1 MERLVRFELLGQQFA
16 FYTGAPEE
24 EVNEILQMVRDLV
37 LENSSSEVAGSIP
50 VSKIAV
56 LASLNMA
63 SRYVEL
69 KRDFE
74 TYKSEVESRL
84 FRLSEQISE
93 ELAGEKEYRKDDGAV
108 RKDFLICCCVFLVIA
123 IC

>member
-24 EVNEILQMVRDLV
+24 EVAEILQMVETLV
-37 LENSSSEVAGSIP
+37 LENSSSDTVGSIS
-50 VSKIAV
+50 VSKVAV

-63 SRYVEL
+63 SKYVEL

-74 TYKSEVESRL
+74 TYKRETEKRL
-84 FRLSEQISE
+84 VRLTEQISGELE
-93 ELAGEKEYRKDDGAV
+93 EEKGISEER
-108 RKDFLICCCVFLVIA
+108 
-123 IC
+123 

>member
-24 EVNEILQMVRDLV
+24 EVNEILQMVESLV
-37 LENSSSEVAGSIP
+37 LENSSSEAPGSIS
-50 VSKIAV
+50 VSKVAV

-74 TYKSEVESRL
+74 TYKNDTETRL
-84 FRLSEQISE
+84 IRLTEQISD
-93 ELAGEKEYRKDDGAV
+93 ELAGEKRMPG
-108 RKDFLICCCVFLVIA
+108 R
-123 IC
+123 